1 MELSKRLAAIAAMAE
16 PGDRLADIG
25 TDHGYLPIYLVEQN
39 IAPSAIA
46 MDVVEGP
53 LARAFAHVR
62 EHGLEEKI
70 VLRKSDG
77 FEKLLP
83 GEADAAVIAGMG
95 GPLMIRI
102 LEEGKK
108 TAESLKYLILSP
120 QSDIPAVR
128 RYLAENR
135 YETVSE
141 AMALE
146 DGKYYTVMKV
156 LPGAGT
162 GGPLPY
168 IEEKYGKCLLRK
180 RDPVLFSWL
189 IKERETLDALR
200 VSLLQAGS
208 ERAKERLAQ
217 VERELETAAEAIRLY
232 KGGEGCDQ
240 M

>member
-128 RYLAENR
+128 RYLKSGGVFLCSGIIDDRAE
-135 YETVSE
+135 EV
-141 AMALE
+141 AQ
-146 DGKYYTVMKV
+146 G
-156 LPGAGT
+156 
-162 GGPLPY
+162 
-168 IEEKYGKCLLRK
+168 LRENG
-180 RDPVLFSWL
+180 WE
-189 IKERETLDALR
+189 I
-200 VSLLQAGS
+200 
-208 ERAKERLAQ
+208 
-217 VERELETAAEAIRLY
+217 LETRQS
-232 KGGEGCDQ
+232 EGWFSYLCR
-240 M
+240 